1 MLQMM
6 MMWRRLMN
14 LLTSK
19 NLFIDDYLSIMMMMT
34 FSMTMMVMMTIT
46 IMIVIDDNYFYEA
59 IIDTNADE

>member
-1 MLQMM
+1 M

-19 NLFIDDYLSIMMMMT
+19 YLFIDDYLSMMMVMT
-34 FSMTMMVMMTIT
+34 FSMTMMMMMMTIT

-59 IIDTNADE
+59 TVDTNADE